1 MRDRG
6 VNLEPALAWRTRI
19 VAEHRVAAGDSVG
32 YGRSWHARHPTR
44 VGTLPIGYAEGLPRN
59 AGGTATAL
67 VRGRR
72 VPLIGRVCM
81 NMAFVDLNEVPEAES
96 GDVVTLIGS
105 DGAASISAD
114 DLGAACDTIGYE
126 IVARLPAAVPRRY
139 EGAAD

>member
-1 MRDRG
+1 
-6 VNLEPALAWRTRI
+6 
-19 VAEHRVAAGDSVG
+19 
-32 YGRSWHARHPTR
+32 
-44 VGTLPIGYAEGLPRN
+44 
-59 AGGTATAL
+59 
-67 VRGRR
+67 
-72 VPLIGRVCM
+72 M